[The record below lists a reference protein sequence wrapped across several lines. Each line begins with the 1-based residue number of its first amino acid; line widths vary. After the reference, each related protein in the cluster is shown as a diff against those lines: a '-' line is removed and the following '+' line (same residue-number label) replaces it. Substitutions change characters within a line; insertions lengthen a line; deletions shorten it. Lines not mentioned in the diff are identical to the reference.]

1 MRFSSKQFNKPKSV
15 FWIYSLI
22 AAAGAFVICSS
33 LWDVLRIGDSWTSEV
48 SALSGGLTLLC
59 LSVSQLCLSV
69 SQMLLEHRT
78 VLGYALI
85 SAGLGSGILSLI
97 TAFMG

>member
-59 LSVSQLCLSV
+59 LSVSQ
-69 SQMLLEHRT
+69 MLLEHRT